1 MKNMINIE
9 KFLSKYYNND
19 EKVILACSAGPDSM
33 FLLYKILETKFKR
46 NLVVCYFNHKT
57 RIETDE
63 EESFL
68 EKLWEK
74 EWFKVEVASCD
85 FEKTKK
91 LYPSKSFEELAR
103 EKRYAF
109 FDAILNI
116 YSSKYILTA
125 HHLDDKLETFIFNL
139 SRGSKLTGLI
149 NMTES
154 SWGILRPLLSIE
166 KDDILKYLK
175 DNNLE
180 YKIDNTNFETLYTR
194 NYTRHEIIPKF
205 NRLNKN
211 FKQNISKT
219 LDYFE
224 ELKNHI
230 DDEVKSFLKTNFP
243 LLMKEGGREW
253 FSIKS
258 FNSLSA
264 FIQKEIIRYIYYISN
279 WKSTIGLS
287 NANIWEIIK
296 FINWKNN
303 KTIKEIKNLKMK
315 KDWDKIYY

>member
-9 KFLSKYYNND
+9 KFLSKYYKDD

-33 FLLYKILETKFKR
+33 FLLYKILETKFKK

-57 RIETDE
+57 RPETDLE
-63 EESFL
+63 EEFL
-68 EKLWEK
+68 EKLWK
-74 EWFKVEVASCD
+74 KHWFKVEVASCD
-85 FEKTKK
+85 FEKIQK

-154 SWGILRPLLSIE
+154 SWSILRPLLSIE
-166 KDDILKYLK
+166 KDNILKYLE

-180 YKIDNTNFETLYTR
+180 YKIDNTNFETKYTR

-211 FKQNISKT
+211 FKQNISNT
-219 LDYFE
+219 LGYFE

-230 DDEVKSFLKTNFP
+230 DDEVKSFLKSNFP
-243 LLMKEGGREW
+243 LLRKEGTRGW

-258 FNSLSA
+258 FNSLSP

>member
-1 MKNMINIE
+1 
-9 KFLSKYYNND
+9 
-19 EKVILACSAGPDSM
+19 
-33 FLLYKILETKFKR
+33 
-46 NLVVCYFNHKT
+46 
-57 RIETDE
+57 
-63 EESFL
+63 
-68 EKLWEK
+68 
-74 EWFKVEVASCD
+74 
-85 FEKTKK
+85 
-91 LYPSKSFEELAR
+91 
-103 EKRYAF
+103 
-109 FDAILNI
+109 LNI

-154 SWGILRPLLSIE
+154 SWSILRPLLNIE
-166 KDDILKYLK
+166 KDNILKYLK

-194 NYTRHEIIPKF
+194 NYTRHEIMPKF

-230 DDEVKSFLKTNFP
+230 DDEVKFFLNTTTLPSVRGKYS
-243 LLMKEGGREW
+243 EGGMGV
-253 FSIKS
+253 
-258 FNSLSA
+258 FNISKFNEVST
-264 FIQKEIIRYIYYISN
+264 FMQKEIIRYIYYISN
-279 WKSTIGLS
+279 WKSTIWLS
-287 NANIWEIIK
+287 SANIWEIIK
-296 FINWKNN
+296 FVNWKNN
-303 KTIKEIKNLKMK
+303 KTIKEIKNLKMR